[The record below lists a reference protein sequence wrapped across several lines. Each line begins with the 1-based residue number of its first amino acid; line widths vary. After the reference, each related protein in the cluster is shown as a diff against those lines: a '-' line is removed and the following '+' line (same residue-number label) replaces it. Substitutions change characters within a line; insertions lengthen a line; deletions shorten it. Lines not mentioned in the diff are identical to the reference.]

1 MNLKKHP
8 RTFVAEDFQIEKWE
22 DVEQYIV
29 DLVERK
35 LETKSAVEQ
44 WLKDKSELEAIL
56 EENLAWRYI
65 RMTIDTR
72 DKEKADS
79 YAFFIREIQPKL
91 APFDDH
97 LNRKLMESP
106 FVHEFSDEAYN
117 IYFRSITTALKLF
130 REENI
135 DLHATIGE
143 KSQEFGALSGAQSIE
158 HNGAQITMQK
168 AGALLREND
177 AALRQTIFE
186 KMNTRR
192 AEDKEQLDTLYTELI
207 QLRHQIA
214 INAGFSNYRDYKFEE
229 LGRFD
234 YTKEDCFNFHK
245 AIKEEIVPIV
255 KEFYAKQAR
264 QLGKDKL
271 KPWDTEVDP
280 LGRAPLKPFTT
291 GEDLLKKSIA
301 VFDKVD
307 PYFGDCLRK
316 MEEIKHLDLES
327 KEGKSPGGYNY
338 PLYEIGIPFIFMNAV
353 GTHRDMVTMLH
364 EGGHAVHSFLSR
376 DLELTGFKSLPS
388 EVAELA
394 SMSMELITMDHWNIF
409 FENEEDLKRAIE
421 EQLETVLKILPW
433 IATIDEFQHWVYEH
447 PTHAV
452 EARHAKWMQ
461 ITEDY
466 GTGMVDWS
474 GYEEFQ
480 RILWQRQLH
489 LFEVPFYYI
498 EYGMAQ
504 LGALSVWKN
513 SKTDFKKAIEDYK
526 NALKLGYTK
535 SIPEIYKTAGIT
547 FDFSQQNVKELAEFI
562 REMLPSA
569 PLSQR
574 TSL

>member
-1 MNLKKHP
+1 MKLNITP
-8 RTFVAEDFQIEKWE
+8 RSFVSDDFQIEKWE
-22 DVEQYIV
+22 DVEQYIT
-29 DLVERK
+29 DLVERP
-35 LETKSAVEQ
+35 LDTLMQFEQ
-44 WLKDKSELEAIL
+44 WLSDKSELEAIL

-65 RMTIDTR
+65 QMTIDTR
-72 DKEKADS
+72 DQAKAER

-91 APFDDH
+91 APYDDQ
-97 LNRKLMESP
+97 LNRKMMASP
-106 FVHEFSDEAYN
+106 FVHELTDSSYA
-117 IYFRSITTALKLF
+117 IYFRGVNTALKLF
-130 REENI
+130 RAENI
-135 DLHATIGE
+135 TLHAKIGE
-143 KSQEFGALSGAQSIE
+143 KSQEFGAIAGAQSIE
-158 HNGAQITMQK
+158 HDGYQLTMQK
-168 AGALLREND
+168 AGSLLREND
-177 AALRQTIFE
+177 EKLRKAIFE

-192 AEDKEQLDTLYTELI
+192 ADDKVKLDELFTELI
-207 QLRHQIA
+207 HLRHQIA
-214 INAGFSNYRDYKFEE
+214 VNAGFENYRDYKFEE

-234 YTKEDCFNFHK
+234 YTKEDCFDFHR

-255 KEFYAKQAR
+255 KEFYAKQAK

-271 KPWDTEVDP
+271 NPWDTEVDP

-291 GEDLLKKSIA
+291 GEDLLQKSIQ

-316 MEEIKHLDLES
+316 MEEINHLDLES

-338 PLYEIGIPFIFMNAV
+338 PLYEIGVPFIFMNAV

-376 DLELTGFKSLPS
+376 DLKLTGFKSLPS

-409 FENEEDLKRAIE
+409 FENEEDVKRAIE

-433 IATIDEFQHWVYEH
+433 IATIDEFQHWVYEY
-447 PTHAV
+447 PTHTM
-452 EARHAKWMQ
+452 EERHGKWMSLL
-461 ITEDY
+461 EDY

-480 RILWQRQLH
+480 RISWQRQLH

-513 SKTDFKKAIEDYK
+513 SKTDFKNAVNSYK
-526 NALKLGYTK
+526 YALKLGYTK
-535 SIPEIYKTAGIT
+535 SIPEIYKTAGIQ
-547 FDFSQQNVKELAEFI
+547 FDFSQRNVRELAEFI
-562 REMLPSA
+562 RDVVG
-569 PLSQR
+569 
-574 TSL
+574 

>member
-1 MNLKKHP
+1 MELIKNK
-8 RTFVAEDFQIEKWE
+8 RSFVQENFQITRWE
-22 DVEQYIV
+22 DVEKYIV
-29 DLVERK
+29 DLVQRNINS
-35 LETKSAVEQ
+35 KSSFLQ

-72 DKEKADS
+72 DKEKAEK

-91 APFDDH
+91 APFDDE
-97 LNRKLMESP
+97 LNRKLMGSP
-106 FVHEFSDEAYN
+106 FHKELTDEAYK
-117 IYFRSITTALKLF
+117 IYFRSIGTALKLF
-130 REENI
+130 RAENI
-135 DLHATIGE
+135 DLHAKIGE
-143 KSQEFGALSGAQSIE
+143 KSQEFGAISGAQSIE
-158 HNGAQITMQK
+158 HNGEKMTMQK

-177 AALRQTIFE
+177 EVLRKTIFE
-186 KMNTRR
+186 KMNARR
-192 AEDKEQLDTLYTELI
+192 AEDKEQLDNLFSELI

-255 KEFYAKQAR
+255 KGFYAKQAKL
-264 QLGKDKL
+264 LGKDKL
-271 KPWDTEVDP
+271 NPWDTEVDP
-280 LGRAPLKPFTT
+280 LGRAPLKPFST
-291 GEDLLKKSIA
+291 GEDLLEKSIQ

-316 MEEIKHLDLES
+316 MKEIKHLDLES

-338 PLYEIGIPFIFMNAV
+338 PLYEIGVPFIFMNAV

-394 SMSMELITMDHWNIF
+394 SMSMELITMEHWNIF
-409 FENEEDLKRAIE
+409 FENEEDLSRAIE

-433 IATIDEFQHWVYEH
+433 IATIDEFQHWVYENPNH
-447 PTHAV
+447 SVAQ
-452 EARHAKWMQ
+452 RHEKWME
-461 ITEDY
+461 ILEEY

-474 GYEEFQ
+474 GYEDFQ
-480 RILWQRQLH
+480 RISWQRQLH

-504 LGALSVWKN
+504 LGALAVWKN

-526 NALKLGYTK
+526 NALRLGYTK
-535 SIPEIYKTAGIT
+535 SIPEIYKTANIQ
-547 FDFSQQNVKELAEFI
+547 FDFSQRNVKDLARFINEF
-562 REMLPSA
+562 LN
-569 PLSQR
+569 
-574 TSL
+574 

>member
-1 MNLKKHP
+1 MKLKNTP
-8 RTFVAEDFQIEKWE
+8 RNFVANDFQIEKWE
-22 DVEQYIV
+22 DVEHYMV

-35 LETKSAVEQ
+35 LETKSAFEQ

-56 EENLAWRYI
+56 EENIAWRYI

-72 DKEKADS
+72 DKEKAES

-91 APFDDH
+91 APFDDQ

-106 FVHEFSDEAYN
+106 FVHEFTEESYK
-117 IYFRSITTALKLF
+117 IYFRSINTALKLF
-130 REENI
+130 RQENVEI
-135 DLHATIGE
+135 HAKIGE

-255 KEFYAKQAR
+255 KEFYVKQAK

-301 VFDKVD
+301 VFDNVD

-409 FENEEDLKRAIE
+409 FENEEDLQRAIE

-461 ITEDY
+461 ITEEY

-480 RILWQRQLH
+480 RISWQRQLH

-513 SKTDFKKAIEDYK
+513 SKTDFKKAIDDYK

-547 FDFSQQNVKELAEFI
+547 FDFSQQNVKELAGFI